1 MTESSK
7 KFNLNEYIPCQL
19 ASLSRSIMRALAS
32 VFEDRFDISLPEWKV
47 LAIIAE
53 KPGLSA
59 VAVARLAQMDTV
71 AVSRAVTKLLE
82 RALIQRELDCQ
93 DRRCSVLNLSPRGI
107 EFHAQVTPLA
117 TELEAD
123 LLGELSDDV
132 KLALKKAIK
141 SLHAKSNLLAEHYSA
156 RPARMSP
163 PQHLENRQTAANRFL
178 ENHPAPL
185 LGNRMNRTANLIR

>member
-19 ASLSRSIMRALAS
+19 ASLSHSIMRALAS
-32 VFEDRFDISLPEWKV
+32 VFEDRFHISLPEWKV

-71 AVSRAVTKLLE
+71 AVSRAVTKLLDRE
-82 RALIQRELDCQ
+82 LIQRELDCQ
-93 DRRCSVLNLSPRGI
+93 DRRCSVLSLSPRGI

-123 LLGELSDDV
+123 LLAELSDDV
-132 KLALKKAIK
+132 ILALKKAIK
-141 SLHAKSNLLAEHYSA
+141 SLHAKSSLLADHYSA
-156 RPARMSP
+156 PPARTAHS
-163 PQHLENRQTAANRFL
+163 QQLATRQTAANRFL
-178 ENHPAPL
+178 LNQPAPL
-185 LGNRMNRTANLIR
+185 LGKRPHRTANSIR